1 MAAARSITAAGT
13 RTFQSFLPATG
24 TSATFTALADADGA
38 DTADAGEEPDAG
50 DGGCASP
57 CCAAPGSPALDPLS
71 VAAATV
77 PELAA
82 MAPPPSVSRFCR
94 CRSLRIPEAC
104 W

>member
-1 MAAARSITAAGT
+1 MSAATSTTTAGT
-13 RTFQSFLPATG
+13 RTFQSFLPATA

-38 DTADAGEEPDAG
+38 DDADAGEEPDAG
-50 DGGCASP
+50 DGGCP
-57 CCAAPGSPALDPLS
+57 APGCPALDPLS

-82 MAPPPSVSRFCR
+82 MARPVSVSRFSR
-94 CRSLRIPEAC
+94 CRSLRISEAC